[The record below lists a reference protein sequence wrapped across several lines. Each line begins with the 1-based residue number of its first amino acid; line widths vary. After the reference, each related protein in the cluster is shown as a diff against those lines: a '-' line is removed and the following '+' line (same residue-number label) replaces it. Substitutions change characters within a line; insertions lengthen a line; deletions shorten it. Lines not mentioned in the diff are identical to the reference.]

1 LEDLLTPDDS
11 VDMRKATIIIW
22 RNRHKPEVISELA
35 EVLSEYS
42 DQKTVFEGIE
52 FYLPQLAHMIIHLE
66 VDWPTAALEQ
76 FVLIVCQHSLHF
88 ALQLHFILVGAMEDY
103 QVEGVDGRRT
113 AHGNGRYYRRCAKL
127 LQNVH
132 RCVVYGA
139 PRVRHLEDLYRSGKL
154 SKTELEEM
162 GIAERRFQ
170 AAQMLDPAEMTV
182 GGKEPSVLEGHLSYK
197 RHLRRS
203 CCHSKGWKQRWF
215 KIQDRVLYCYNN
227 KEGGRLHRAI
237 PLEAAVVTIIPN
249 PRHEHYFEVSPA
261 ATGAMSVVYML
272 KADSEDEMQKWVK
285 HLQDQSIAPT
295 FHQKGEEHMLYPAEF
310 GRYQFFKSQR
320 DFINRLTDIS
330 EEMRFL
336 DRAIRTKALKE
347 RLPDVKV
354 PPAAYLPLC
363 KSTAPWSRI
372 LSLLPEEARAFS
384 TKARCPCLVLFE
396 VERDSQLDV
405 ANYLHQ
411 RYGALDAQGDRPPSM
426 RLSTSQGA
434 REGEGEKDGSLVN
447 GKEVPALLAASP
459 AGTNTGSSGGSK
471 GPPPS
476 SSLISTATSS
486 SATSTS
492 SNLNTSHI
500 KPAGLGGIDDISNP
514 APPSF
519 TSVQSVSSL
528 APSSKQHGQE
538 APLCL
543 GPLVDNPD
551 EEAEE
556 DSAAGAGMG
565 EVLREGVPG
574 SMHRRLSLAGI
585 GMRNSMSTR
594 SMNPSLWRVSR
605 PNIAQELRK
614 LPSEFRAA
622 LRKRSRT
629 PSSYGVR
636 GGGEGGGGTGATQG
650 GVAGTSGGG
659 GSKIE
664 AAFGFNLTARSS
676 MEGGGEGGRR
686 ESDWDDPN
694 KIVPCYGEVW
704 VQKRNR
710 LREKTT
716 FTRAVENGSWDL
728 QAVIVKSNDDV
739 RQEVFVMEL
748 ISFYEEVFKQAGLAI
763 WLRSYMIISTGNNT
777 GLIAFLTDA
786 ISFDGLK
793 KSNDYPGTLRGHFE
807 KIYGGSESAEF
818 KAAQQNFAQSLAGY
832 SLLSYLLCFKDRHN
846 GNIMIDKKGHVIHI
860 DFGFVLGI
868 MPGGKFSFERAP
880 FKLTAEMVEILDGPN
895 SALFKYVKGGR
906 EEESEGRREEW
917 RWCALFI
924 FTLPHRTGPLIS
936 TLFSSRLPSFIPS
949 PGTTKN

>member
-1 LEDLLTPDDS
+1 MRPCSHPAHTPLLHLTLASPTLPPPLPNHSSLEDLLTADDS

-22 RNRHKPEVISELA
+22 KNRQKPEVISELA

-170 AAQMLDPAEMTV
+170 AAQILDPSEMTV
-182 GGKEPSVLEGHLSYK
+182 GGKELSVLEGHLSYK

-227 KEGGRLHRAI
+227 KDGGRLRRAI
-237 PLEAAVVTIIPN
+237 PLEAAVVTIVSN
-249 PRHEHYFEVSPA
+249 PRHEHYFEVSPS
-261 ATGAMSVVYML
+261 ATGAASVVYML
-272 KADSEDEMQKWVK
+272 KADSEEDMQKWVK
-285 HLQDQSIAPT
+285 QLQVQSIAPT

-363 KSTAPWSRI
+363 KSTDPWCRI

-396 VERDSQLDV
+396 VERDPQLDV

-426 RLSTSQGA
+426 RLSASQG
-434 REGEGEKDGSLVN
+434 
-447 GKEVPALLAASP
+447 GKEVEAEGRDGAPLKLAAPVGGNGGTKELPALLPASP
-459 AGTNTGSSGGSK
+459 AGTSTGSSVSKK

-476 SSLISTATSS
+476 TSSLSTVSS
-486 SATSTS
+486 SS
-492 SNLNTSHI
+492 SSSSSSPPTTTNSSSSKPTGGAAADDGIPNL
-500 KPAGLGGIDDISNP
+500 AR
-514 APPSF
+514 PSI
-519 TSVQSVSSL
+519 TSVQSISSL

-543 GPLVDNPD
+543 GPLVDDPEN
-551 EEAEE
+551 EAEE
-556 DSAAGAGMG
+556 EGG
-565 EVLREGVPG
+565 EGGREGAPG
-574 SMHRRLSLAGI
+574 SVQRRLSSLAGGM
-585 GMRNSMSTR
+585 GMRSSMSGR
-594 SMNPSLWRVSR
+594 VNPSLWRVSR

-614 LPSEFRAA
+614 LPAEFRAA
-622 LRKRSRT
+622 LRKRSRA
-629 PSSYGVR
+629 PSTYGVR
-636 GGGEGGGGTGATQG
+636 GGGEGGALGGTPGGLTGSVGGGQG
-650 GVAGTSGGG
+650 GGGG
-659 GSKIE
+659 GVGSKIE
-664 AAFGFNLTARSS
+664 AAFGLNLLTARSS
-676 MEGGGEGGRR
+676 MEGGGEGGREGRR

-716 FTRAVENGSWDL
+716 FTEAVGGGMWDL

-763 WLRSYMIISTGNNT
+763 WLRPYKIISTGNST

-807 KIYGGSESAEF
+807 KIYGGRESAEF

-832 SLLSYLLCFKDRHN
+832 SLLSYLLFFKDRHN

-895 SALFKYVKGGR
+895 SALFK
-906 EEESEGRREEW
+906 
-917 RWCALFI
+917 
-924 FTLPHRTGPLIS
+924 
-936 TLFSSRLPSFIPS
+936 
-949 PGTTKN
+949 

>member
-1 LEDLLTPDDS
+1 MHIQAPTHADFSSPSNSPSILLLSSFYPPSIHSSLEDLLTADDS

-103 QVEGVDGRRT
+103 QVEGMDGRRT

-170 AAQMLDPAEMTV
+170 AAQMLDPSELTV
-182 GGKEPSVLEGHLSYK
+182 GGKELSVLEGHLSYK
-197 RHLRRS
+197 RHVRRS

-227 KEGGRLHRAI
+227 KEGGRLHRAV
-237 PLEAAVVTIIPN
+237 PLEAAVVSIIPN

-285 HLQDQSIAPT
+285 QLQDQSIAPT

-426 RLSTSQGA
+426 RLSASQGGK
-434 REGEGEKDGSLVN
+434 EVEGEKEAEREKGGGLVN
-447 GKEVPALLAASP
+447 GKDVTAILAASP
-459 AGTNTGSSGGSK
+459 AGANTGSSVSNK
-471 GPPPS
+471 GLPPS
-476 SSLISTATSS
+476 TSLISTTTSS
-486 SATSTS
+486 SSASTS
-492 SNLNTSHI
+492 SDNNTSRRR
-500 KPAGLGGIDDISNP
+500 PAGLAGMDDIPNL
-514 APPSF
+514 APPF

-543 GPLVDNPD
+543 GPLVDSPD

-556 DSAAGAGMG
+556 GSAAGAGLG
-565 EVLREGVPG
+565 EGLREGGPG
-574 SMHRRLSLAGI
+574 NVQRRLSLAGI

-629 PSSYGVR
+629 PSSYGMR
-636 GGGEGGGGTGATQG
+636 GGGEGGGGVGATQG
-650 GVAGTSGGG
+650 CVAGSSGGG

-676 MEGGGEGGRR
+676 MEGGGREGGGRVTGMIR
-686 ESDWDDPN
+686 
-694 KIVPCYGEVW
+694 I
-704 VQKRNR
+704 R
-710 LREKTT
+710 LCLVT
-716 FTRAVENGSWDL
+716 
-728 QAVIVKSNDDV
+728 
-739 RQEVFVMEL
+739 
-748 ISFYEEVFKQAGLAI
+748 
-763 WLRSYMIISTGNNT
+763 
-777 GLIAFLTDA
+777 
-786 ISFDGLK
+786 
-793 KSNDYPGTLRGHFE
+793 
-807 KIYGGSESAEF
+807 
-818 KAAQQNFAQSLAGY
+818 
-832 SLLSYLLCFKDRHN
+832 
-846 GNIMIDKKGHVIHI
+846 
-860 DFGFVLGI
+860 
-868 MPGGKFSFERAP
+868 GKFGCR
-880 FKLTAEMVEILDGPN
+880 
-895 SALFKYVKGGR
+895 KGIG
-906 EEESEGRREEW
+906 
-917 RWCALFI
+917 
-924 FTLPHRTGPLIS
+924 
-936 TLFSSRLPSFIPS
+936 
-949 PGTTKN
+949 